1 MNVEPLKP
9 SIIET
14 VAKRPFW
21 ILPVI
26 IVSQFAGA
34 SVWFAGNAVLGDLQ
48 KLWSLG
54 NQALGYMTSAV
65 QLGFIA
71 GTLFF
76 AFLAI
81 SDRFSPRRVFFICCL
96 FGAVSNL
103 FIYLVANGLF
113 SLLMLRFLTGFFLA
127 GIYPVGMK
135 IAAGWYKEGLG
146 KALGFLV
153 GALVVGT
160 AFPHLL
166 KGYGQSVAWETVI
179 LSVSLIAFGGGI
191 LMLLFVPDGPYLFK
205 GTRFDRKV
213 LAVIFQSRELRSA
226 ALGYFGHMWELYA
239 LWAFVPVVII
249 NYAAQ
254 KTAIDI
260 NVSFWAFCIIAGGGL
275 GCAGGGVMSRKTGSA
290 SIALIQL
297 IASGICCLLS
307 PLFYSAPVE
316 IFLGGLLFWGIV
328 VVGDSPQFS
337 ALVAQTAPKELVG
350 SALTIVNCI
359 GFSISIVSIQLLTFL
374 FNHISMKYIFLFLI
388 VGPLFGVFA
397 LWPLLRP
404 DQRP

>member
-1 MNVEPLKP
+1 
-9 SIIET
+9 
-14 VAKRPFW
+14 
-21 ILPVI
+21 
-26 IVSQFAGA
+26 
-34 SVWFAGNAVLGDLQ
+34 
-48 KLWSLG
+48 
-54 NQALGYMTSAV
+54 
-65 QLGFIA
+65 
-71 GTLFF
+71 
-76 AFLAI
+76 
-81 SDRFSPRRVFFICCL
+81 
-96 FGAVSNL
+96 
-103 FIYLVANGLF
+103 
-113 SLLMLRFLTGFFLA
+113 
-127 GIYPVGMK
+127 
-135 IAAGWYKEGLG
+135 
-146 KALGFLV
+146 
-153 GALVVGT
+153 
-160 AFPHLL
+160 
-166 KGYGQSVAWETVI
+166 
-179 LSVSLIAFGGGI
+179 
-191 LMLLFVPDGPYLFK
+191 
-205 GTRFDRKV
+205 
-213 LAVIFQSRELRSA
+213 
-226 ALGYFGHMWELYA
+226 MWELYA

-275 GCAGGGVMSRKTGSA
+275 GCAGGGMMSRKTGSA

>member
-1 MNVEPLKP
+1 MQA
-9 SIIET
+9 

-26 IVSQFAGA
+26 IVSQFAGT
-34 SVWFAGNAVLGDLQ
+34 SLWFASNAVLGDLQ
-48 KLWSLG
+48 QLWSLG
-54 NQALGYMTSAV
+54 NQAIGYMTSAV
-65 QLGFIA
+65 QLGFIV
-71 GTLFF
+71 GTLCFTFF
-76 AFLAI
+76 AV
-81 SDRFSPRRVFFICCL
+81 SDRFSPRMIFFICSL
-96 FGAVSNL
+96 LGAASNL
-103 FIYLVANGLF
+103 SIYFLAQGLE
-113 SLLMLRFLTGFFLA
+113 SLLTLRFLTGIFLA

-135 IAAGWYKEGLG
+135 IASGWYKEGLG

-153 GALVVGT
+153 GAVVVGT

-166 KGYGQSVAWETVI
+166 KSYGQSVAWESVI
-179 LSVSLIAFGGGI
+179 LSVSVISLAGGI

-213 LAVIFQSRELRSA
+213 LAVIFRARNLRSA

-239 LWAFVPVVII
+239 LWAFVPVVIT

-254 KTAIDI
+254 KTAVDI
-260 NVSFWAFCIIAGGGL
+260 NVSFWAFCIIAAGGL
-275 GCAGGGVMSRKTGSA
+275 GCAGGGMISRKAGSA

-307 PLFYSAPVE
+307 PLFYSAPVA
-316 IFLGGLLFWGIV
+316 IFLGCLLFWGIV
-328 VVGDSPQFS
+328 VAGDSPQFS
-337 ALVAQTAPKELVG
+337 ALVARTAPKEFVG

-359 GFSISIVSIQLLTFL
+359 GFSITIVSIQLLTFL
-374 FNHISMKYIFLFLI
+374 SNHVSLKYIFLFLI

-404 DQRP
+404 DQRS